1 MTRSAQDI
9 GDRLDIEDVL
19 TRYAW
24 SIDTASWDGL
34 DEVFTPDAFIDYT
47 SAGGI
52 KGNYPEIKEWLS
64 TVLPFFAAYQHL
76 VTNKDIRIDGDT
88 ATSRCQFYNP
98 MVQKADDGGTS
109 MFFVGGEYRDQLVRT
124 ADGWRIKE
132 RIEHSV
138 WTDGNVP
145 AAPPS

>member
-1 MTRSAQDI
+1 MSDALEHLAN
-9 GDRLDIEDVL
+9 RLEIEDVL

-34 DEVFTPDAFIDYT
+34 DDVFTPDAFIDYT

-52 KGNYPEIKEWLS
+52 KGQYPEIKEWLS
-64 TVLPFFAAYQHL
+64 SVLPHFPAYQHL
-76 VTNKDIRIDGDT
+76 VTNKDIQIDGDT

-98 MVQKADDGGTS
+98 MAQKAADGSTS
-109 MFFVGGEYRDQLVRT
+109 MFFVGGEYRDKFVRT

-145 AAPPS
+145 APPS